1 MPVSDLFIVEMS
13 KTNLAS
19 GHQTHRGVSL
29 VRANN
34 ECRTQYLAD
43 RDDYTEVW
51 LDNVTYDSL
60 ADTSIT
66 AAIKSRESH
75 FPHIKR
81 LGHRP
86 IDHLTETGLLRLKED
101 ACIAGVDAFTGSAAA
116 LILLGKENRIK
127 AEIPSAE
134 TVIAVETPI
143 TTPLTTTNSS
153 MVTSKPAIDDH
164 PKTGQRRER
173 WRQGCFSLLP
183 PDQASP
189 FWFSSCAGRT

>member
-1 MPVSDLFIVEMS
+1 MRLGDLIPSLEPMPVSDLFIVEMS

-143 TTPLTTTNSS
+143 TTPLTTTNPQWSLQNRPLVIS
-153 MVTSKPAIDDH
+153 QNRPTERAFE
-164 PKTGQRRER
+164 TGL
-173 WRQGCFSLLP
+173 F
-183 PDQASP
+183 
-189 FWFSSCAGRT
+189 